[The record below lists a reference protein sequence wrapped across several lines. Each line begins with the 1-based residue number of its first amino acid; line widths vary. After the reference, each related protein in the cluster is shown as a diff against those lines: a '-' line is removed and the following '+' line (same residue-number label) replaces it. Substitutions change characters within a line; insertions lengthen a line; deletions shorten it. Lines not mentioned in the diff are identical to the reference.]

1 MRNANRI
8 GVLSKIYPPADTQPI
23 SGGIAPVREPGIIAN
38 AVYLFLY
45 NPSIKDVLSGTQSN
59 FEASGGFGPN
69 QVATIL
75 GLGIFVLVVRYVLF
89 SKTLIIKILNLTL
102 LALVTYR
109 GIITFSRGGIFTA
122 IVCVLAFLAIYFV
135 NSPSKRKT
143 ELIRSITII
152 VLLGAG
158 IWVYSSIQTLGFI
171 DKRYANQDAAGRV
184 KEDVTTGRVELLTSE
199 FQEFFNNPFL
209 GVGVGKVKEA
219 RLESIGINAA
229 SHNEM
234 SRILAEHGVFGV
246 VAFLILLLM
255 PLLLR
260 SKNKKNYLFYSFYLF
275 WFFTINHSSMRIAA
289 PAFIYALCLLDIQ
302 HEKPIVRRKQ
312 IS

>member
-1 MRNANRI
+1 M
-8 GVLSKIYPPADTQPI
+8 
-23 SGGIAPVREPGIIAN
+23 
-38 AVYLFLY
+38 
-45 NPSIKDVLSGTQSN
+45 
-59 FEASGGFGPN
+59 
-69 QVATIL
+69 
-75 GLGIFVLVVRYVLF
+75 F

-102 LALVTYR
+102 LALIAYR

-122 IVCVLAFLAIYFV
+122 IVCVLAFLALYFI
-135 NSPSKRKT
+135 NAPSKRKA
-143 ELIRSITII
+143 ELFRSISII
-152 VLLGAG
+152 VLLGVG
-158 IWVYSSIQTLGFI
+158 IWFYSSVQTLGFI

-199 FQEFFNNPFL
+199 FQEFFKNPFL
-209 GVGVGKVKEA
+209 GVGVGKIKEV

-234 SRILAEHGVFGV
+234 SRILAEHGTFGV
-246 VAFLILLLM
+246 VAFLILLFIPLM
-255 PLLLR
+255 LR

-275 WFFTINHSSMRIAA
+275 WFLTINHSSMRIAA

-302 HEKPIVRRKQ
+302 YDKPIVHRKQ